1 MTTDLRT
8 RDPGP
13 ELPGL
18 VETLELA
25 ADQPF
30 DLGALLAGV
39 DDRVLALR
47 RRRRQ
52 LLAVAAAVAAVG
64 VVGATTW
71 LLGPGRD
78 LGQVATPTPPPT
90 AAPAPTAVVE
100 PSTDPSTP
108 DPSAGGATTGVA
120 YAIPESVVLTA
131 DQVGGGRQ
139 VTFDSADYVNQP
151 VASGQYCDGA
161 DTGAS
166 GPAPVAGRQRT
177 WSVSPTDFD
186 GQLDL
191 VVTGWAAGTGPQA
204 FADLAADTGRC
215 VWLDPVTEVAA
226 PSWRGDDVF
235 LASTTPVLGSAKA
248 IAVQRVGDLLVGVT
262 AYSDAGDAA
271 AQAEALRVSDLVVD
285 ELVAAGLPATG
296 R

>member
-30 DLGALLAGV
+30 DLGAVLAGV
-39 DDRVLALR
+39 DDRVVVLR

-52 LLAVAAAVAAVG
+52 VLAAAASVAAVG
-64 VVGATTW
+64 VVGASTW

-78 LGQVATPTPPPT
+78 LGQVATPTPPAS

-100 PSTDPSTP
+100 PTSDSS
-108 DPSAGGATTGVA
+108 SAATSEVD
-120 YAIPESVVLTA
+120 YAIPDRVVLTTE
-131 DQVGGGRQ
+131 QIGGGRQ
-139 VTFDSADYVNQP
+139 VTLDTADYANQP
-151 VASGQYCDGA
+151 VASGQYCDAA
-161 DTGAS
+161 DTGAT

-177 WSVSPTDFD
+177 WNRSPTDFD
-186 GQLDL
+186 GQVEV
-191 VVTGWAAGTGPQA
+191 VVTGWASGTGPQA

-215 VWLDPVTEVAA
+215 VWLDPVTEVPA
-226 PSWRGDDVF
+226 PSWQGDDAF
-235 LASTTPVLGSAKA
+235 LATTTPVLGSARA

-262 AYSDAGDAA
+262 AYSEAGDAA
-271 AQAEALRVSDLVVD
+271 AQSEALRVSDLVVD
-285 ELVAAGLPATG
+285 ELVASGLPATG

>member
-8 RDPGP
+8 RDRGP

-30 DLGALLAGV
+30 DLGAVLAGV
-39 DDRVLALR
+39 DDRVLVLR
-47 RRRRQ
+47 RRRRH
-52 LLAVAAAVAAVG
+52 LLAVAASVAAVG

-78 LGQVATPTPPPT
+78 LGQVATPTPPAT

-100 PSTDPSTP
+100 PTSDPSP
-108 DPSAGGATTGVA
+108 GGATTEVA
-120 YAIPESVVLTA
+120 YTIPESVVLTG

-139 VTFDSADYVNQP
+139 ITFDSADYANQP
-151 VASGQYCDGA
+151 VASGQHCDVSE
-161 DTGAS
+161 TGAT
-166 GPAPVAGRQRT
+166 GPVPVAGRQRT
-177 WSVSPTDFD
+177 WNVSPTDFD

-191 VVTGWAAGTGPQA
+191 VVTGWATGTGPQA
-204 FADLAADTGRC
+204 FADLAADSGRC

-226 PSWRGDDVF
+226 PSWNGDEVF
-235 LASTTPVLGSAKA
+235 LASTAPVLGSAKA
-248 IAVQRVGDLLVGVT
+248 IAVQRLGDLLVGVT
-262 AYSDAGDAA
+262 AYSDAGDDAA
-271 AQAEALRVSDLVVD
+271 VAEALRVSDLVVD
-285 ELVAAGLPATG
+285 ELVTSGLPATG

>member
-25 ADQPF
+25 ADQQF
-30 DLGALLAGV
+30 DLGAVLAGI
-39 DDRVLALR
+39 DDRVLVLR

-52 LLAVAAAVAAVG
+52 LLAVAASVAAVG

-100 PSTDPSTP
+100 PTSDPAA
-108 DPSAGGATTGVA
+108 SAATSEVA
-120 YAIPESVVLTA
+120 YAIPESAVLTVE
-131 DQVGGGRQ
+131 QVGAGRQ
-139 VTFDSADYVNQP
+139 VTLDTADYANQP
-151 VASGQYCDGA
+151 VASGQYCDVSE
-161 DTGAS
+161 TGAA
-166 GPAPVAGRQRT
+166 GAAPVAGRQRT
-177 WSVSPTDFD
+177 WNLSPTDFD
-186 GQLDL
+186 GQVDL
-191 VVTGWAAGTGPQA
+191 VVTGWASGTGPQA
-204 FADLAADTGRC
+204 FADLAADSGRC

-226 PSWRGDDVF
+226 PSWHGDDVF

-271 AQAEALRVSDLVVD
+271 ARQEALRVSDLVVD
-285 ELVAAGLPATG
+285 ELIASGLPATG